1 MRLGGF
7 RPNVFFKTG
16 LELGLW
22 MTAASLAGW
31 WLWRCGTI
39 KKIGRFSFGSLLLP
53 ALLGTTILCRSTG
66 ALVLLAGGVL
76 TLWLSIRFR
85 TRWLLTALL
94 LVGPVYVA
102 IRVPNLWSGQQAVDL
117 ATALVGEERTIA
129 GISLQLREPAR
140 PKALEQP
147 IFGWGGWDRNV
158 VFLDDDHEYRD
169 ANHMVM
175 MDGLWIITLGTKGF
189 FGLTLLYLA
198 LITPAAL
205 FIRRFPVRL
214 WNDPRVAAGSL
225 ATTLLGLYIV
235 DCLMNGFPNIT
246 YVTLAGGL
254 ISLDPKQ
261 LRSNPA
267 GRPEA
272 TGRESQEAL
281 AEQYHKLGRS
291 LKQDGHHDEAEAS
304 WQQAL
309 NVLSG
314 LLKAKPDSPEL
325 RLLWCDCANDL
336 AWLWANHPDPARR
349 DPSAAVAMAH
359 RIVEEC
365 PDSEVYW
372 NTLGVAHYRAGD
384 DTSAIAALD
393 RAVTLRR
400 CTAFDNIFLA
410 MAHARLGNRETALE
424 KFAHALTEAEHSYP
438 GHAELAGFCDEARF
452 VVTDGFS
459 TPSTTH

>member
-1 MRLGGF
+1 MIGAWLLLPPVSVVINGLPDYSKNTAATLGIILGTFLFSPHHLLKFRPRWFDLPMLLWCFSGLASSLQNGLGLYDGLSESLNQIVRWGLPYLVGRLYLGDPESLRYFAVAMVIGGLAYVPPCLWEIQMSPQLMHDIYGIGTWGGMRLGGF

-117 ATALVGEERTIA
+117 ATALVGEERA
-129 GISLQLREPAR
+129 QSLEYRFNSENLLAQR
-140 PKALEQP
+140 ALEQP

-272 TGRESQEAL
+272 TGRESQE
-281 AEQYHKLGRS
+281 RS
-291 LKQDGHHDEAEAS
+291 QS
-304 WQQAL
+304 
-309 NVLSG
+309 
-314 LLKAKPDSPEL
+314 
-325 RLLWCDCANDL
+325 
-336 AWLWANHPDPARR
+336 
-349 DPSAAVAMAH
+349 
-359 RIVEEC
+359 
-365 PDSEVYW
+365 
-372 NTLGVAHYRAGD
+372 
-384 DTSAIAALD
+384 
-393 RAVTLRR
+393 
-400 CTAFDNIFLA
+400 
-410 MAHARLGNRETALE
+410 
-424 KFAHALTEAEHSYP
+424 
-438 GHAELAGFCDEARF
+438 
-452 VVTDGFS
+452 
-459 TPSTTH
+459 STTSWAGLSSRMDTMTRPKPVGSKR